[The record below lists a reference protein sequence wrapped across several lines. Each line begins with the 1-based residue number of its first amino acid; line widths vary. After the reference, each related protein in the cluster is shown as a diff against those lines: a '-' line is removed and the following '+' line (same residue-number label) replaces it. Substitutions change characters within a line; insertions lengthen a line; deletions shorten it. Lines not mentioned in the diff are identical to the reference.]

1 MPKRPEEINQ
11 LLADEYRV
19 QAELDRIHARLDQLL
34 GSVATGQTVEPPR
47 YRAYGN
53 LIVLRAQPDQQEGDS
68 PA

>member
-11 LLADEYRV
+11 LIADEYRV
-19 QAELDRIHARLDQLL
+19 QAELDRIHSRLEQLL
-34 GSVATGQTVEPPR
+34 GEVAVGQITEPPR

-53 LIVLRAQPDQQEGDS
+53 LIVLRAQSDRPEGDT